1 MAYDLR
7 LNFSVVGAPGNAPIG
22 ILGFQPPS
30 PATVPATNPN
40 PLNANY
46 ARQESATNN
55 YQQLGGVPYR
65 YEIGQY
71 EITAEQYV
79 AFLNKVD
86 PLGRNPV
93 QPWSGTKLWVD
104 SFSPVNNPFSGQI
117 NRIENA
123 RPGEHYQLAA
133 EFWRN
138 KPLVNG
144 NMFHLAYFANSLF
157 NGATLAVDRSSQLSP
172 LGFAVDLNTRFVEL
186 SAEIHDGMYNLED
199 YLYPFFH
206 RQSIYGYALPSQNE
220 WIKAAYFAPQTTDN
234 GTNYYYFPTLSN
246 QEPTPLTTTANS
258 SGAAT
263 VDELGRVIAANLQ
276 PGVSYSNTAKQV
288 FWQPPYAPGT
298 ATSAN
303 VVDVGASA
311 TPSAWLT
318 FDQGGNVVEYTDTAV
333 PVVAGPGNNP
343 NNLPVFVKVHG
354 GIADAEIYQLW
365 LTSTGT
371 SSPYG
376 QDLGATNTQGGGR
389 FSFLANPDQD
399 PLIGPSAGLKPSS
412 FFDVPA
418 GFAPVYRQDSL
429 TSFDTFYT
437 ANISEAITTD
447 QAPGTSYV
455 FLGASFDQTADA
467 AAAKAVYRF
476 YYQPTGTHF
485 YTINAAEASLV
496 KQMAGYSYEG
506 IGFTAF
512 DPGVG
517 QTDFRRFYN
526 ANTQAHAF
534 SAAAADVEFFTSR
547 GYSIEGNAWSA
558 VL

>member
-7 LNFSVVGAPGNAPIG
+7 LDFSVIAAPGNASVG

-30 PATVPATNPN
+30 PATVPAANPN
-40 PLNANY
+40 PLTDNY
-46 ARQESATNN
+46 AREENATNN
-55 YQQLGGVPYR
+55 YQQLGAVPYR

-71 EITAEQYV
+71 EITAPQYV

-93 QPWSGTKLWVD
+93 QPWTGTKLWVD
-104 SFSPVNNPFSGQI
+104 PFSPVNNPFSGQI
-117 NRIENA
+117 NYVVNA
-123 RPGEHYQLAA
+123 RSGQHYQLAA
-133 EFWRN
+133 EFWRD

-144 NMFHLAYFANSLF
+144 NMFQLAYFTNSLF
-157 NGATLAVDRSSQLSP
+157 NGTTLAVNRSRQLSP
-172 LGFAVDLNTRFVEL
+172 LGFEVDLVTRFIEL
-186 SAEIHDGMYNLED
+186 STNIHTGMYDLSD

-206 RQSIYGYALPSQNE
+206 RQSIYGYALPSQDE
-220 WIKAAYFAPQTTDN
+220 WIKAAYYAPQVTDN
-234 GTNYYYFPTLSN
+234 GTNYYYYPTISN
-246 QEPTPLTTTANS
+246 QEPTPLTTTASS

-263 VDELGRVIAANLQ
+263 VDELGRVISVNLQ

-288 FWQPPYAPGT
+288 FWQPPYAPG
-298 ATSAN
+298 AVPGAN

-311 TPSAWLT
+311 TPSPWLT
-318 FDQGGNVVEYTDTAV
+318 YDQGGNVVEYTDTSV
-333 PVVAGPGNNP
+333 PVVPGPGNNP
-343 NNLPVFVKVHG
+343 NNLPAFVKVHG

-389 FSFLANPDQD
+389 FSYLADPDQD
-399 PLIGPSAGLKPSS
+399 PLIGPSAGLQPSPL
-412 FFDVPA
+412 FDVPV

-429 TSFDTFYT
+429 SSLDTFYT

-447 QAPGTSYV
+447 QAPGTTYL
-455 FLGASFDQTADA
+455 FLGASFDQTANA
-467 AAAKAVYRF
+467 PAAKDVYRF
-476 YYQPTGTHF
+476 FYQPTSTHF

-496 KQMAGYSYEG
+496 NQTAGYIYEG

-517 QTDFRRFYN
+517 QVDFRRFYN
-526 ANTQAHAF
+526 TTTGAHAF
-534 SAAAADVEFFTSR
+534 SAASADVEFFTSR
-547 GYSIEGNAWSA
+547 GYMIEGDAWSA